1 MFNTLGPKSDRVSN
15 TLSTQGVKSIILA
28 NTTLY
33 LGFREGKIS
42 FFVLTRSRLNTT
54 YYTEPIK
61 YSTSASHSF

>member
-42 FFVLTRSRLNTT
+42 FFVLTRSGLNATC
-54 YYTEPIK
+54 YTEPIK
-61 YSTSASHSF
+61 YSTSAPHSF